1 MKRVQSTRREFMNN
15 LGVASLA
22 TAGVLGLP
30 LLRALP
36 REEGET
42 GIYLRPPGALP
53 HEEFLKRCI
62 RCGACAQ
69 ACYPDC
75 IRMFDRGPNQD
86 TPYILPRKK
95 ACELCM
101 KCVEVCPTGALR
113 KVPAE
118 AVKMGTAVL
127 DKDLCLSH
135 GGRGVC
141 EVCYQC
147 CPRKGKAI
155 TQELIRLKP
164 IFHEE
169 HCTGCG
175 MCEEG
180 CPVRKKAVE
189 VIPADASIQKA
200 GLKGLQL
207 ENR

>member
-1 MKRVQSTRREFMNN
+1 MSQENPTRREFLNR

-22 TAGVLGLP
+22 TAGILGLP
-30 LLRALP
+30 SLRALP
-36 REEGET
+36 RQEGEY
-42 GIYLRPPGALP
+42 GVYLRPPGALP
-53 HEEFLKRCI
+53 AEEFLKTCI
-62 RCGACAQ
+62 RCGACEQVCA
-69 ACYPDC
+69 PDC
-75 IRMFDRGPNQD
+75 IRYFDRGKNQD

-113 KVPAE
+113 KIPVE
-118 AVKMGTAVL
+118 DVKMGKAVL

-135 GGRGVC
+135 RGRGVC

-189 VIPADASIQKA
+189 VIPIEANIHKA
-200 GLKGLQL
+200 GLKGLDIG
-207 ENR
+207 NA

>member
-1 MKRVQSTRREFMNN
+1 MRSRKINRREFLNS

-22 TAGVLGLP
+22 TAAMLGIP
-30 LLRALP
+30 AVRALP
-36 REEGET
+36 RQESEI
-42 GIYLRPPGALP
+42 GIYLRPPGALR
-53 HEEFLKRCI
+53 ETEFLRTCI

-75 IRMFDRGPNQD
+75 IRFFDRGPNQD

-101 KCVEVCPTGALR
+101 KCVAVCPTGALED
-113 KVPAE
+113 VLE
-118 AVKMGTAVL
+118 EDVKMGKAVL

-135 GGRGVC
+135 RGRGVC

-164 IFHEE
+164 IFHEK

-189 VIPADASIQKA
+189 VIPLEATVRKA
-200 GLKGLQL
+200 GLKGLEL
-207 ENR
+207 ENV

>member
-1 MKRVQSTRREFMNN
+1 MNEKAHSRREFLGS

-30 LLRALP
+30 QLRALP
-36 REEGET
+36 RQEGDI

-53 HEEFLKRCI
+53 EPEFLKACV

-69 ACYPDC
+69 TCPPDC
-75 IRMFDRGPNQD
+75 IRYFDRGDRQD

-101 KCVEVCPTGALR
+101 KCVKVCPTGALQNI
-113 KVPAE
+113 PAE
-118 AVKMGTAVL
+118 SVKMGKAVL

-135 GGRGVC
+135 RGRGVC

-189 VIPADASIQKA
+189 VIPVDAGIKKA
-200 GLKGLQL
+200 GLKGLDL
-207 ENR
+207 ENA